1 MVERMSELL
10 QKLSSLSGR
19 EYSLLET
26 LVRARFI
33 EGDQL
38 LRWVQQIVDDRLAL
52 AEAYLGHAQACDLQR
67 DSECRQA
74 ISRAYYATHHAGR
87 AVVYEVRRRDV
98 ATHEG
103 VIAEVGHILGEEAA
117 GVMHGLHRLRNQVD
131 YELYLP
137 RLDLRAEAE
146 AALAQAG
153 ELLSRCRA
161 VVRGR
166 R

>member
-1 MVERMSELL
+1 MNELL

-52 AEAYLGHAQACDLQR
+52 AEAYLEHAQACDLQR

-98 ATHEG
+98 APHEG
-103 VIAEVGHILGEEAA
+103 VIAEVGKILGEEAA
-117 GVMHGLHRLRNQVD
+117 GVMHSLHRLRNQVE

-146 AALAQAG
+146 AALAQAS

-161 VVRGR
+161 VVSGR